1 MSTDITGAYLYAGAK
16 ATAVPGPKGDVAV
29 CTIGSTNAL
38 TAVTGSPFTTGT
50 GNAGVAASN
59 VVQ

>member
-1 MSTDITGAYLYAGAK
+1 MQFWKSGNGA
-16 ATAVPGPKGDVAV
+16 VAV
-29 CTIGSTNAL
+29 YTIGSAGAL

-50 GNAGVAASN
+50 GNAGVAATN